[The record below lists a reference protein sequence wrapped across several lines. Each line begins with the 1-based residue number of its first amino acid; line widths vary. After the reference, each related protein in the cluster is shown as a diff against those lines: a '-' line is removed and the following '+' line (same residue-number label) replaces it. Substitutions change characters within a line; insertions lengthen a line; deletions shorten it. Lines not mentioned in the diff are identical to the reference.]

1 MFSLIKCNISLDD
14 NSAKMPVSYRSI
26 FVRIA
31 RCILTVV
38 RHEIL
43 NESIK
48 AITFLRTHLGLMLKY
63 MKSGAEITLTQ
74 LVWKRGQLETP
85 IIFM

>member
-1 MFSLIKCNISLDD
+1 MFSPIKCNISLDD
-14 NSAKMPVSYRSI
+14 NAAKMPVSYHSI

-38 RHEIL
+38 GHEIL

-48 AITFLRTHLGLMLKY
+48 AIKFLRTHVGLLLKY
-63 MKSGAEITLTQ
+63 MKSGAEITFTQ
-74 LVWKRGQLETP
+74 HV
-85 IIFM
+85 